1 MATILVVED
10 EAALCDALRANLEA
24 EGHTVVQAFDGPS
37 ALELVERHNPC
48 LIILDWMLPGLDG
61 LAVCRRVRQ
70 AHLTPIL
77 MLTARGAEADRVL
90 GLEVGAD
97 DYIVKPFSM
106 RELLARVRASL
117 RRVALDTGALFPAAE
132 GSAAAPAAIIHS
144 PLHIDPGARL
154 ATLDGAPLDLTL
166 KEFDLLLL
174 LAAHPRRAFSR
185 SFLLT
190 RLWPDEF
197 DGLDR
202 TVDSHITRLRKKL
215 GPYGERIIT
224 IWGVGYRFDPPS

>member
-10 EAALCDALRANLEA
+10 EAPLCAAIRANLEA
-24 EGHTVVQAFDGPS
+24 EGHAVAQAYDGRR
-37 ALELVERHNPC
+37 ALELVERENPA

-61 LAVCRRVRQ
+61 LAVCRQVRH

-97 DYIVKPFSM
+97 DYIIKPFSM
-106 RELLARVRASL
+106 RELLARVRACL
-117 RRVALDTGALFPAAE
+117 RRVALDTGALGIGQAEGTAAPIVHGPLRLDPAA
-132 GSAAAPAAIIHS
+132 
-144 PLHIDPGARL
+144 RQ
-154 ATLDGAPLDLTL
+154 ATLEGAPLDLTP

-174 LAAHPRRAFSR
+174 LAAYPRRAFSR
-185 SFLLT
+185 EYLLN

-197 DGLDR
+197 EGLDR
-202 TVDSHITRLRKKL
+202 AVDTHVSRLRRKL
-215 GPYGERIIT
+215 GPYGERISAV
-224 IWGVGYRFDPPS
+224 WGLGYRFDSE